1 MVHTGTYWYILV
13 QVRTGTDVNQTA
25 HWHWKKSWGR
35 AYQQSLKGTLSISS
49 VMLKDM
55 EGSLQCCP
63 AHTPAPQH
71 RNNNVNISSKYQYI
85 PAHSTYQY
93 ILVCTGMYWYILVVV
108 CTGIYW
114 YVLVRT
120 GMYMYVHVCNGIY

>member
-1 MVHTGTYWYILV
+1 MHGIQCNEVEFQNYSSLVNSLMMVHTGTYWYI
-13 QVRTGTDVNQTA
+13 QVHTDVNQTA
-25 HWHWKKSWGR
+25 HLRLKKSWGR

-71 RNNNVNISSKYQYI
+71 WNNNVNISCIYQYI
-85 PAHSTYQY
+85 PVHTSSYQ
-93 ILVCTGMYWYILVVV
+93 
-108 CTGIYW
+108 
-114 YVLVRT
+114 
-120 GMYMYVHVCNGIY
+120 